1 MRPNLATTLPL
12 VLAVGLAVAA
22 CGGGGGLG
30 YSSAPPSLD
39 PASPTL
45 KAANVAFDKTQLTV
59 PANTPFILVFDN
71 EDAVSHNVAIY
82 RDSAYQY
89 AAFQGVLFS
98 GPSTRW
104 YPVPALTPGTYS
116 FRCDLHPNMTGTIVA
131 S

>member
-1 MRPNLATTLPL
+1 MRPRLALTLPFVL
-12 VLAVGLAVAA
+12 VVGLAVAA
-22 CGGGGGLG
+22 CSGGGGLG
-30 YSSAPPSLD
+30 YSSPPPGLD

-45 KAANVAFDKTQLTV
+45 KAANIAFDKTQLTV
-59 PANTPFILVFDN
+59 AANVAFILVFDN

-89 AAFQGVLFS
+89 PVFQGVLFS
-98 GPSTRW
+98 GRSTRW
-104 YPVPALTPGTYS
+104 YPVPALAPGTYS